1 MAGNSTSRVMVRSS
15 STVITKQVSA
25 DSTALSG
32 LAMKDSSGKIAKA
45 TAATD
50 LPMGILVEVASSS
63 TAAAGTVCIDGPVF
77 ALAGGTITEGADVT
91 SHTDGTL
98 IVTTTKGNQI
108 WGRALEDAS
117 SGDFFEM
124 NVNIARVGTY
134 A

>member
-1 MAGNSTSRVMVRSS
+1 MAGNSASRVMVRSS

-32 LAMKDSSGKIAKA
+32 KAMTDSSGKITKA

-63 TAAAGTVCIDGPVF
+63 TSAAGTVCIDGPVF
-77 ALAGGTITEGADVT
+77 AFAGGTITEGADVT
-91 SHTDGTL
+91 ADAAGDL
-98 IVTTTKGNQI
+98 IVTITKGDQI
-108 WGRALEDAS
+108 WGRALEDAAD
-117 SGDFFEM
+117 GDFFEI